1 MKSCPRQGIIL
12 KILFG
17 VWVFAVIATPIA
29 LWIWG
34 DRVNVAMISIGVL
47 IQFFLV
53 AYIFWVKTN
62 TRTLLKVFLP
72 LLASAWA
79 IEMIGVYTGL
89 PFGRYSYTQSLQ
101 PQLLGVPLLIP
112 LAWAMM
118 LPPAWEIAARVF
130 AGRNAPYPFVT
141 RLGRSGVAA
150 LAFTAWDLFLDPQM
164 VSWGFWVWET
174 PGLYFGIPLVNYLGW
189 FGVSFILSVLLMPD
203 KMEMGANFLVYGIT
217 WILTSIGQI
226 LFWNL
231 WQPGIVGFLSMGGLV
246 SWAHFSRRK

>member
-1 MKSCPRQGIIL
+1 MILRSRQVIII

-17 VWVFAVIATPIA
+17 VWVMAVIATPIA

-34 DRVNVAMISIGVL
+34 DRVKAPMSSIGVL
-47 IQFFLV
+47 AQFFLV
-53 AYIFWVKTN
+53 GYVFWSKTSL
-62 TRTLLKVFLP
+62 RTLLMVFLP
-72 LLASAWA
+72 LLTAAWV
-79 IEMIGVYTGL
+79 IEWIGISTGL
-89 PFGRYSYTQSLQ
+89 PFGRYNYTQSLQ

-130 AGRNAPYPFVT
+130 VGRNAPHPFVT

-174 PGLYFGIPLVNYLGW
+174 PGLYFGIPLVNFLGW
-189 FGVSFILSVLLMPD
+189 FGASFILSFFLMPD
-203 KMEMGANFLVYGIT
+203 RMEMGANYLVYGIT

-246 SWAHFSRRK
+246 SWAHFSRQK